1 MKKIRTGVFLLALAL
16 LLCFAYSIGFARQ
29 EDGLWFGGTAQ
40 WQTVRGMQWTMDRDA
55 VLLLEE
61 SRGAPFVLT
70 TQREGFEVWTASE
83 NVLGREATWVYHFT
97 NGKFSQAMLQFHL
110 SPEETAD
117 ADGLIETLRQE
128 MTALYGEPYETGNLT
143 SVSQDSAPGFVS
155 AAKWGE
161 GYATIDPGEPFLDSD
176 VTLMF
181 DLREGEIIVALEA
194 VGGVYTY

>member
-1 MKKIRTGVFLLALAL
+1 MKKIRIGSFLLALAL
-16 LLCFAYSIGFARQ
+16 LLCFTSSIGLAQQ
-29 EDGLWFGGTAQ
+29 ENGLWFGGTAL
-40 WQTVRGMQWTMDRDA
+40 WQTVRGMQWTMDKEA

-61 SRGAPFVLT
+61 SRGTPFVLT

-97 NGKFSQAMLQFHL
+97 NGKLSQAMLQFRL

-128 MTALYGEPYETGNLT
+128 MTALYGEPYETGSLS
-143 SVSQDSAPGFVS
+143 SVSQDDAPGFVS

-161 GYATIDPGEPFLDSD
+161 GYATFKPGEPFLDSD
-176 VTLMF
+176 VSLLF
-181 DLREGEIIVALEA
+181 DLREGEILVALEA